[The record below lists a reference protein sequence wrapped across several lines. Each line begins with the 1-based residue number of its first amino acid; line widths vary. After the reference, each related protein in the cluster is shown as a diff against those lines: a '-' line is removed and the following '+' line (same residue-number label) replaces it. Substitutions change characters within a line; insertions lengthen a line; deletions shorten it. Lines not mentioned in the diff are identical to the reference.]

1 MECIGVASR
10 GIVHEVL
17 TRYNYQEWKTLMK
30 SYLRGE
36 NLWDVVENGYASTP
50 IDAQRDAKA
59 LHIIQLSCAPN
70 IFNEIKDFQTAHIA
84 WNHLAKVCRSEFKIQ
99 PHIRHGVVSNNV
111 SEHKALY
118 KFVENDDWEGTSS
131 YLRDQPNAIFWT
143 PPSGR
148 TVLHV
153 ATIEGHTNIVEGL
166 VYLGKEEL
174 VKMQDE
180 DGNTALALA
189 AGYTGNVNIAKRFV
203 NVKDG
208 QELLAIKNKED
219 KIPLLLAANSG
230 RKRMTRY
237 LFFRTPSRVIDNL
250 SSHNRV
256 LLLEQCIQA
265 HIFDVALTL
274 LNSYEELSNIESLP
288 VLQELAR
295 MPSAYLQ
302 ASRRQTM
309 VESLKNG
316 TLVELILTI
325 MHMFGK
331 FVESKIMN
339 ICGQKSEN
347 RENVF
352 GHKNEFLQ
360 ILRYYKKI
368 VSTLNSSQLRDAL
381 VYDAMLEAA
390 KHGNVEFI
398 NDMREANHDLLWAMD
413 NHGRDIFSYAVIH
426 RKHNVF
432 RLMHTLCGNKDI
444 INYSTD
450 MFDNN
455 LLHLAAPLGP
465 LSDLNLRPGAALQ
478 MQREIQWFKAVEEV
492 VHVKCR
498 EAKNGE
504 GKTPEEIFIET
515 HKELMKDGEKW
526 AKETAGTFAI
536 VGVLVITVM
545 FAAVFTVPGGLHQE
559 TGVPLS
565 IKEKR
570 FTVFI
575 VADVISLL
583 ASIITVL
590 IYIDLQTSR
599 YAPTDFL
606 KRLPIKIMSGLGFL
620 SLSLI
625 SMMIAFCAA
634 LGIVLTKS
642 WLYKHLFIGVVILT
656 GIPFIL
662 LVPSQ
667 LRLLLQI
674 FQFITSNPITGHQKS
689 TFIGRIFRK
698 LLLPI
703 KACRH

>member
-17 TRYNYQEWKTLMK
+17 TRYNYQQWKTLMK

-36 NLWDVVENGYASTP
+36 NLWNVVENGYASTP

-70 IFNEIKDFQTAHIA
+70 IFEQIEHLQTAHEA
-84 WNHLAKVCRSEFKIQ
+84 WNHLAIVCRSEFKVQ
-99 PHIRHGVVSNNV
+99 PHIRHGVVSDNV

-118 KFVENDDWEGTSS
+118 KFVENGDWEGTNS
-131 YLRDQPNAIFWT
+131 YLEDQQHAIFWT

-153 ATIEGHTNIVEGL
+153 ATIEGHITIVAGL
-166 VYLGKEEL
+166 VYLGKKQLIE
-174 VKMQDE
+174 MQDE

-189 AGYTGNVNIAKRFV
+189 AGYTGNVNIARRFL
-203 NVKDG
+203 NAEG
-208 QELLAIKNKED
+208 GEELLGIENKEGE
-219 KIPLLLAANSG
+219 IPLLMAANSG

-237 LFFRTPSRVIDNL
+237 LYFRS
-250 SSHNRV
+250 SSHVIHHQSSQNRV
-256 LLLEQCIQA
+256 LLLERCIQA
-265 HIFDVALTL
+265 HIFDVALKL
-274 LNSYEELSNIESLP
+274 LESYKELPIESLR
-288 VLQELAR
+288 VLHELAR

-302 ASRRQTM
+302 ASRWQTM
-309 VESLKNG
+309 VDSLKND

-331 FVESKIMN
+331 FVESTIMDLCGLKSKN
-339 ICGQKSEN
+339 IQD
-347 RENVF
+347 VF
-352 GHKNEFLQ
+352 GQKNEFLQ
-360 ILRYYKKI
+360 ILRYYKDI
-368 VSTLNSSQLRDAL
+368 VSKLNSSQLRDYL

-398 NDMREANHDLLWAMD
+398 NAMWEANHDLLWAMD
-413 NHGRDIFSYAVIH
+413 NHGRDIFSYAVLH

-432 RLMHTLCGNKDI
+432 QLMHTLCGNKDI

-450 MFDNN
+450 MFGNN
-455 LLHLAAPLGP
+455 LLHLAARLGP

-515 HKELMKDGEKW
+515 HMKLMRHGEKW

-545 FAAVFTVPGGLHQE
+545 FGAVFTVPGGLNQE
-559 TGVPLS
+559 TGIPILLM
-565 IKEKR
+565 EKR
-570 FTVFI
+570 FSVFI

-590 IYIDLQTSR
+590 IYIDMQTSR

-606 KRLPIKIMSGLGFL
+606 KRLPTKIMSGLGFL
-620 SLSLI
+620 SMSLV
-625 SMMIAFCAA
+625 SMMITFCAA
-634 LGIVLTKS
+634 LGIVLTKKCK
-642 WLYKHLFIGVVILT
+642 YKDLFTGVVILT
-656 GIPFIL
+656 GITFIL
-662 LVPSQ
+662 LVSS

-674 FQFITSNPITGHQKS
+674 FQFITANPITGHQKL
-689 TFIGRIFRK
+689 TFIGRFFRK
-698 LLLPI
+698 LLLLPI

>member
-17 TRYNYQEWKTLMK
+17 TRYNYQQWKTLMK

-36 NLWDVVENGYASTP
+36 NLWNVVENGYASTP

-70 IFNEIKDFQTAHIA
+70 IFEQIEHLQTAHEA
-84 WNHLAKVCRSEFKIQ
+84 WNHLAIVCRSEFKVQ
-99 PHIRHGVVSNNV
+99 PHILHDVVSDF

-118 KFVENDDWEGTSS
+118 KFVETGDWEGTSS
-131 YLRDQPNAIFWT
+131 YLRDQPHAIFWV

-153 ATIEGHTNIVEGL
+153 ATIEGHITIVKGL
-166 VYLGKEEL
+166 VHRENQLLE
-174 VKMQDE
+174 MQDE

-189 AGYTGNVNIAKRFV
+189 AGYTGNIKIAKFFI
-203 NVKDG
+203 NAEGGEK
-208 QELLAIKNKED
+208 LLAIENKEGE
-219 KIPLLLAANSG
+219 IPLLLAANSG

-237 LFFRTPSRVIDNL
+237 LYFRTSSDVIDKQ

-256 LLLEQCIQA
+256 LLLERCIQA
-265 HIFDVALTL
+265 HIFDVALKL
-274 LNSYEELSNIESLP
+274 LESYKELPIESLH
-288 VLQELAR
+288 VLHELAR

-302 ASRRQTM
+302 ASRWQTM
-309 VESLKNG
+309 VDSLKN
-316 TLVELILTI
+316 ESTI
-325 MHMFGK
+325 MNLCGLK
-331 FVESKIMN
+331 SKN
-339 ICGQKSEN
+339 IQG
-347 RENVF
+347 VF
-352 GHKNEFLQ
+352 GYKNEFLQ
-360 ILRYYKKI
+360 ILRYYKDT
-368 VSTLNSSQLRDAL
+368 VSKLNSSQLRDDL

-413 NHGRDIFSYAVIH
+413 NHGRDIFSYAVLH

-432 RLMHTLCGNKDI
+432 QLMHTLCGNKDI

-450 MFDNN
+450 MFGNN

-498 EAKNGE
+498 GAKNGE

-526 AKETAGTFAI
+526 IKETAGTFAI
-536 VGVLVITVM
+536 VGVLVITVV
-545 FAAVFTVPGGLHQE
+545 FPVVFTVPGVLDPGIPFWAME
-559 TGVPLS
+559 D
-565 IKEKR
+565 R
-570 FTVFI
+570 FTVLI

-620 SLSLI
+620 SLSLV
-625 SMMIAFCAA
+625 SMMIVFCAA
-634 LGIVLTKS
+634 LG
-642 WLYKHLFIGVVILT
+642 IGVVILT
-656 GIPFIL
+656 GFTFIL

-674 FQFITSNPITGHQKS
+674 FQFITANPITGHQKS

-698 LLLPI
+698 LLLLPI